1 MLEYAGSQDKNDMV
15 TSFQKI
21 DVVIYLHE
29 MQFLEYKNG
38 TCPFTLEIT
47 MIGGYLY
54 DIKILSFEDVHKR
67 EFVSV
72 PLWNSVYC
80 ESMRIG

>member
-1 MLEYAGSQDKNDMV
+1 MQVA
-15 TSFQKI
+15 KI
-21 DVVIYLHE
+21 KTI
-29 MQFLEYKNG
+29 
-38 TCPFTLEIT
+38 PFTLEIT

-72 PLWNSVYC
+72 PLWDSVYC